1 MKKIF
6 FEITQNLSLGKFITD
21 FEKSILKKKISLAI
35 KLNKKN
41 QIIGVITRGD
51 LRRIIYKNRNFN
63 DKIDKYLNYNPI
75 LIKDYELDNNLFSKL
90 VKKSKGKKFDDI
102 FVVDKN
108 KKFLQIIKYEDLIKN
123 YKFKKTCIIGMG
135 HIGIPLAIHAL
146 KRFKYVVGYDNDKKK
161 IDNLRKYE
169 LNFHEKNL
177 DSIFKK
183 KIKDKNLNI
192 TNLINKIN
200 SEVYIICIGSSFDK
214 NKVNNINLKK
224 IAKDLSKIIKKGDLI
239 ILRGTVSVG
248 VSRQVFLKCILK
260 FSKLKNGVDFYF
272 AYMPERLVEGN
283 ALEEL
288 ENIPCLISGSSEK
301 CLEVAYDY
309 SKELFRNVIKLD
321 SLEEGEIVKLTTNSY
336 RALNFTFSNEI
347 SRIANLHG
355 LSGSNLIEKAN
366 FGYNRNSIAKPGLG
380 IGGFCLPKD
389 PILFSENLQKNS
401 NYKLGTITN
410 DINKSV
416 TTFFADKFTKILK
429 NIKQTKKVLIMGIS
443 FKGLPE
449 TIDIRNST
457 SLEIIKKMN
466 RKNIKF
472 HGYDPLGSKLK
483 KIIKNRDIKILG
495 KKINVNIYDMIIIVN
510 DHPNFYQI
518 IESQLKENKSNNKKY
533 IFDTW
538 NKLSVNYIKNLNW
551 QYLKI

>member
-1 MKKIF
+1 MNKFF

-51 LRRIIYKNRNFN
+51 LRRIIYKNRKFN
-63 DKIDKYLNYNPI
+63 YKIDKYLNYNPI

-466 RKNIKF
+466 RKNIQF

>member
-1 MKKIF
+1 MNKFF

-224 IAKDLSKIIKKGDLI
+224 IAKDLSKIIKKGDLS

-466 RKNIKF
+466 RKNIQF

>member
-1 MKKIF
+1 MKKFF

-443 FKGLPE
+443 FKG
-449 TIDIRNST
+449 
-457 SLEIIKKMN
+457 
-466 RKNIKF
+466 
-472 HGYDPLGSKLK
+472 
-483 KIIKNRDIKILG
+483 
-495 KKINVNIYDMIIIVN
+495 
-510 DHPNFYQI
+510 
-518 IESQLKENKSNNKKY
+518 
-533 IFDTW
+533 
-538 NKLSVNYIKNLNW
+538 
-551 QYLKI
+551 

>member
-1 MKKIF
+1 MNKKF
-6 FEITQNLSLGKFITD
+6 FEITQNLSLGKFITE
-21 FEKSILKKKISLAI
+21 FEDSILKKKISLAI
-35 KLNKKN
+35 KLNKKK

-51 LRRIIYKNRNFN
+51 LRRIIYKNRNFKE
-63 DKIDKYLNYNPI
+63 KIDKYLNYKPI
-75 LIKDYELDNNLFSKL
+75 LIKDSELDNNLFFKL
-90 VKKSKGKKFDDI
+90 VKKSKAKKFDDV
-102 FVVDKN
+102 FVVDKK
-108 KKFLQIIKYEDLIKN
+108 KKFLQIIKYKDLIKN

-135 HIGIPLAIHAL
+135 HIGIPLAIHVL
-146 KRFKYVVGYDNDKKK
+146 KKFNYAVGYDNDKKK
-161 IDNLRKYE
+161 IEDLKKYK

-177 DSIFKK
+177 DLIFAKK
-183 KIKDKNLNI
+183 VKNKNLDLVYN
-192 TNLINKIN
+192 INKIN
-200 SEVYIICIGSSFDK
+200 SEVYIVCIGSSFDA
-214 NKVNNINLKK
+214 NKVSNVNLKK
-224 IAKDLSKIIKKGDLI
+224 IAEDLSKILKKGDLI

-248 VSRQVFLKCILK
+248 VSRQVFLKSILK
-260 FSKLKNGVDFYF
+260 FSNLKNGVDFYF

-288 ENIPCLISGSSEK
+288 ENIPCLIAGSSEK

-309 SKELFRNVIKLD
+309 SKELFKNVLKLD

-366 FGYNRNSIAKPGLG
+366 FGYNRNSIAKPSLG

-389 PILFSENLQKNS
+389 PILFSDNLQKKS
-401 NYKLGTITN
+401 NYKLGRISN

-416 TTFFADKFTKILK
+416 TTFFANKFIKILQNK
-429 NIKQTKKVLIMGIS
+429 KQIKKVLIMGIS

-457 SLEIIKKMN
+457 SIEIVKKMN
-466 RKNIKF
+466 KRNIEF
-472 HGYDPLGSKLK
+472 YGYDPLGSKLK
-483 KIIKNRDIKILG
+483 KIVKIKNFKILD
-495 KKINVNIYDMIIIVN
+495 KKINVNIFDMIIIVN

-518 IESQLKENKSNNKKY
+518 IESQLKENKSNKKKY

-538 NKLSVNYIKNLNW
+538 NKLNVNHIINLNW
-551 QYLKI
+551 EYLKI